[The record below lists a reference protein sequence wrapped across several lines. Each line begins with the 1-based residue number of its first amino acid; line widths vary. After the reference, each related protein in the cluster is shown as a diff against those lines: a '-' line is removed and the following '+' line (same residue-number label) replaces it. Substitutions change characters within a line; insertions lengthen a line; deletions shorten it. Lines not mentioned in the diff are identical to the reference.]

1 MYLSRVDRRVENLW
15 YDSKCTLRYDSK
27 VSYSGKTSFFP
38 NIITLKEPN
47 EKVFL
52 HELGHLLHGFSGWE
66 GATKELEEIWKEEKS
81 KYSLFNARYVC
92 SSKEEFFA
100 EGYALYELNK
110 VKFKS
115 MCPKLYEYIVKSLN
129 NINIIFVV

>member
-1 MYLSRVDRRVENLW
+1 M
-15 YDSKCTLRYDSK
+15 
-27 VSYSGKTSFFP
+27 
-38 NIITLKEPN
+38 
-47 EKVFL
+47 L
-52 HELGHLLHGFSGWE
+52 HRFSGWK
-66 GATKELEEIWKEEKS
+66 GSTKELEEIWKEEKC
-81 KYSLFNARYVC
+81 KYSLFNAGYVC

-110 VKFKS
+110 IKFKS